1 MEIAKEPA
9 ALTDNLWEQKAIEFC
24 ARALTTAVPAQTPS
38 FMEEPGEPK
47 CTGEK
52 PAILARFV
60 GGQIFRRRDWVSCYN
75 ASLLHSQA
83 LVR

>member
-1 MEIAKEPA
+1 MAQHPA
-9 ALTDNLWEQKAIEFC
+9 ALTNNLWEQNAIQFC
-24 ARALTTAVPAQTPS
+24 VRALTSAIPAPTPP
-38 FMEEPGEPK
+38 FMERPGEPK